1 NIVNYGLLVS
11 AVDAASV
18 GVCYGRV
25 ANNLPLPA
33 TVVGLLQA
41 NGIRNV
47 RLFDTDAATLRSFS
61 GTGISLMIGVP
72 NESLPS
78 IASGTANST
87 IDWLITNVFSHIP
100 PPQVKYLS
108 VGNEAFVRD
117 SFYTPYVVPAVINL
131 HGALQTLDLAN
142 RIKISSPQPISVLSS
157 SYPPSS
163 GSFDPI
169 IKPSMIPL
177 LQFLRDS
184 GSPLMVNLY
193 PYQAYA
199 AHTNRIPLDYALFKS
214 DGEFGDA
221 GLMYDNLLDA
231 SIDAFVHAMERE
243 GFQGIKVV
251 VAETGWPTA
260 CGEAASV
267 DNALTYNDNVVRRAA
282 NDVGTPKRPK
292 QEVEVY
298 LFDLFDE
305 NERGGDEY
313 EKHYGI
319 FTPAGVKL
327 YDLRFSDN

>member
-1 NIVNYGLLVS
+1 
-11 AVDAASV
+11 AASV

-169 IKPSMIPL
+169 IKPS
-177 LQFLRDS
+177 
-184 GSPLMVNLY
+184 
-193 PYQAYA
+193 AYA

-327 YDLRFSDN
+327 YDLRFSNN

>member
-1 NIVNYGLLVS
+1 
-11 AVDAASV
+11 
-18 GVCYGRV
+18 
-25 ANNLPLPA
+25 
-33 TVVGLLQA
+33 
-41 NGIRNV
+41 
-47 RLFDTDAATLRSFS
+47 
-61 GTGISLMIGVP
+61 MIGVP

-117 SFYTPYVVPAVINL
+117 SFYTPYV
-131 HGALQTLDLAN
+131 
-142 RIKISSPQPISVLSS
+142 IKISSPQPISVLSS

-184 GSPLMVNLY
+184 GSPLM
-193 PYQAYA
+193 
-199 AHTNRIPLDYALFKS
+199 HTNRIPLDYALFKS